1 MFESIKLQNINR
13 ERIAKWSLENR
24 IYEPYS
30 ILDLIDSLSVDNIR
44 VFNSAML
51 AMTMYERD
59 MKWSVYIGD
68 LYKEYY
74 EDDFRQ
80 RIGFQIHS
88 EDDAYKA
95 CILFLWMCTSPHP
108 QVRHIILRR
117 IVSIMKKLEIQVLY
131 YYSLRIYI
139 LVMTHMY
146 YIFYMLLCM
155 VTHLYLEIKMQ
166 YQR

>member
-117 IVSIMKKLEIQVLY
+117 VSFQ
-131 YYSLRIYI
+131 
-139 LVMTHMY
+139 
-146 YIFYMLLCM
+146 F
-155 VTHLYLEIKMQ
+155 
-166 YQR
+166 